1 MLQPKKPVK
10 KYVPTAKEKKN
21 LKDAKE
27 QKNMRPPFTSEER
40 KKMPRVGST
49 GTAKNGKNIKKA
61 KTGTIIPKKNS
72 VSKNVGNLN
81 KAKFGDMLGKA
92 AGSGMFGLAGMAA
105 NKLFGDKKKTGGTVK
120 KCKYGCK

>member
-49 GTAKNGKNIKKA
+49 GSAKNGKNIKKA
-61 KTGTIIPKKNS
+61 KTGTSTKKAS
-72 VSKNVGNLN
+72 
-81 KAKFGDMLGKA
+81 FGDTLKKAVNIGLKVKGAADSMRGAIGSAALGMPGFTPIVKN
-92 AGSGMFGLAGMAA
+92 GKS
-105 NKLFGDKKKTGGTVK
+105 VK